1 MFPRLKS
8 SPRLRIL
15 MWAAVAGLAVGVLE
29 AGAPIDRL
37 LLTARELV
45 RSRDSDRSIV
55 VVKVDNASLR
65 ELGGW
70 PDSRSVPAK
79 ALDTLMAHGARR
91 VFFDNVFAD
100 RSPSGDDQ
108 AFADALRRYPGRA
121 FLATRMEYDRATGA
135 AERLRPVAPLAAAA
149 KLGSI
154 NVWIDPLGY
163 SSRVP
168 YGMTVARIDDPSFSS
183 LLAGVRG
190 DPGQTFSPD
199 YAIRANTIPM
209 VSLLDAVRS
218 TPAIAAVK
226 GKDVIVGPTA
236 DSLGDIHS
244 VPGQGRIPGVFIHV
258 MAAETLKRGKPWN
271 AGWPAP
277 LAVGII
283 FSAAYLGTAGRK
295 RRVVLGAAIAV
306 LLLVPLVL
314 DANNIATEVVPA
326 LVVLGVAAVRARL
339 RSRRVDNPLTGLPTL
354 DRIEGEIGASTDTI
368 VALKIANFAELKAS
382 LKRGEEGLILRE
394 VVRRIQVGGEVQDLM
409 HSADGLVWRTDVPV
423 VSTLVEHVEGLYS
436 MLLTPIEVGDRK
448 VDLRIGFG
456 IEADVD
462 RPLVNRIGSA
472 RASADDA
479 LTRGTRWAIYDPL
492 QKSETEFQLSLMGR
506 MDEAI
511 DTGEIW
517 VAYQPKLDLQLKRL
531 VGAEALVRWSH
542 PQLGN
547 IPPDR
552 FIGPAEQ
559 ANRIAKL
566 TLFVLETAI
575 RDLKALASVDETFS
589 VAVNLSVRMLAD
601 VSLPE
606 KVAHLLA
613 KHDLAP
619 ERLTLE
625 ITESLEF
632 GGDDQALRTLID
644 LRALGLEVS
653 IDDYGTRYST
663 LTYVRQLPA
672 SEIKIDKSFIQA
684 IHADESV
691 QIMTQG
697 TIDMA
702 HHLGLRVVAE
712 GVELPVTFT
721 ALQDMGVDVVQG
733 YLISKPLTFEYLQ
746 RFVSQVEVKR
756 AA

>member
-29 AGAPIDRL
+29 AGAPVDRL
-37 LLTARELV
+37 LLTAREAL

-70 PDSRSVPAK
+70 PGSRTVPAR
-79 ALDTLMAHGARR
+79 ALDVLMAHGARR

-108 AFADALRRYPGRA
+108 VFADALRRYPGRT
-121 FLATRMEYDRATGA
+121 FLATRTEYDRATRA
-135 AERLRPVAPLAAAA
+135 SERLVPVKPLSTSAE
-149 KLGSI
+149 LGSI
-154 NVWIDPLGY
+154 NVWIDALGY

-168 YGMTVARIDDPSFSS
+168 YGMKVGSVEDPSFSS
-183 LLAGVRG
+183 LLAGVSG
-190 DPGQTFSPD
+190 DAGETFSPD
-199 YAIRANTIPM
+199 YSIRARTIPT
-209 VSLLDAVRS
+209 VSLLEVIRASPVIGAVR
-218 TPAIAAVK
+218 
-226 GKDVIVGPTA
+226 GKDVIIGPTS
-236 DSLGDIHS
+236 DSLGDIHA
-244 VPGQGRIPGVFIHV
+244 VPGQKRLPGVFIHV
-258 MAAETLKRGKPWN
+258 MGAETLKRGKPWN
-271 AGWPAP
+271 ASWPAM
-277 LAVGII
+277 LGVGII
-283 FSAAYLGTAGRK
+283 LAAAYLNTRGR
-295 RRVVLGAAIAV
+295 RRRAV
-306 LLLVPLVL
+306 LLGGSAALLLGPVLL
-314 DANNIATEVVPA
+314 DAINVETQVFPA
-326 LVVLGVAAVRARL
+326 LVVLGVAVTRARL
-339 RSRRVDNPLTGLPTL
+339 RSRIVNNPLTGLPTL
-354 DRIEGEIGASTDTI
+354 DRIEGEVDFSADTI
-368 VALKIANFAELKAS
+368 VALKIANYAELKAS
-382 LKRGEEGLILRE
+382 LKSGEEAVILRE
-394 VVRRIQVGGEVQDLM
+394 VIRRIQVAGEVQDLM

-423 VSTLVEHVEGLYS
+423 VSALIEHVEGLYS
-436 MLLTPIEVGDRK
+436 MLLTPIEVGGRR
-448 VDLRIGFG
+448 VDLRIAFG
-456 IEADVD
+456 IEADVE

-472 RASADDA
+472 RANADDA
-479 LTRGTRWAIYDPL
+479 LSRGTRWAIYDPL

-517 VAYQPKLDLQLKRL
+517 VAYQPKLDVQLKRL

-632 GGDDQALRTLID
+632 GGDDQALRTLTD
-644 LRALGLEVS
+644 LRGLGLEVS

-663 LTYVRQLPA
+663 LTYLRQLPA

-702 HHLGLRVVAE
+702 HDLGLRVVAE
-712 GVELPVTFT
+712 GVELPVTFG
-721 ALQDMGVDVVQG
+721 ALQDMGVDIVQG
-733 YLISKPLTFEYLQ
+733 YLISKPLTFDNLQ
-746 RFVSQVEVKR
+746 RFVGQVGFRR